1 MTVGRGG
8 AQSALHPG
16 QEGTRLLT
24 CWRLQ
29 EGIWKSK
36 VGIGVERGLEV
47 AGEQGGEMR
56 GGSVVVRQVGEQTW
70 MGLKGLST
78 RH

>member
-1 MTVGRGG
+1 MAVGRGG
-8 AQSALHPG
+8 PQASLHTG
-16 QEGTRLLT
+16 QDGTCLLAS
-24 CWRLQ
+24 WGLQ

-56 GGSVVVRQVGEQTW
+56 GGSVVLRQVGEQTW